1 MRSSSHSELKPENLQ
16 ATESFKLRGAYN
28 RLASLSDEE
37 RRLGVV
43 AHSSGD
49 RGKALTYAGRL
60 PM

>member
-37 RRLGVV
+37 RRLKVV